1 MNRSISHCATLYR
14 TIQTKKNSS
23 FFRAVISNPQLLRL
37 ATRFGVLRKI
47 QKSEYLSQTE
57 LTRLLQHF
65 FRRLKIISCET
76 SGSGSYLVICIQ
88 VLTSGASRQLQLNE
102 RKVMRKKKQQ
112 LQRLVLEEISTPN
125 TTILSSLT
133 IWLIGRTSIRR
144 NEFQMS

>member
-14 TIQTKKNSS
+14 TIQTKK
-23 FFRAVISNPQLLRL
+23 
-37 ATRFGVLRKI
+37 
-47 QKSEYLSQTE
+47 YLSQTE
-57 LTRLLQHF
+57 LIRLLQHF

-112 LQRLVLEEISTPN
+112 LQRLVLEEISSPN